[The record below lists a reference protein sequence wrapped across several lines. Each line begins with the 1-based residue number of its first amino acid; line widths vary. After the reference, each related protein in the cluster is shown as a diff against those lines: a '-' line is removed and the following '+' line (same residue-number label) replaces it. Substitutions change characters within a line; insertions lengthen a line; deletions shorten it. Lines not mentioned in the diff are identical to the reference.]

1 MISQTKIKQT
11 KMARYKK
18 EPKRFDQINVI
29 PFIDIM
35 LVLLVMVLTTATF
48 IKQGI
53 IPVELPEAKASTKE
67 ELKKEINVY
76 VNSKG
81 EMFLDKE
88 KLDAKELKKR
98 LSEISKDQT
107 VVLRSDKES
116 RFQDFV
122 TVMDILKSLNHEQLY
137 IITKE

>member
-1 MISQTKIKQT
+1 MSKC
-11 KMARYKK
+11 KK
-18 EPKRFDQINVI
+18 TNFKKFDQINVI

-53 IPVELPEAKASTKE
+53 IPVNLPEAKASDKQDS
-67 ELKKEINVY
+67 KKEVTVY

-81 EMFLDKE
+81 EIFFE
-88 KLDAKELKKR
+88 KKRVDLTALEKELSQIAKT
-98 LSEISKDQT
+98 QT

-122 TVMDILKSLNHEQLY
+122 SVMDILKRLGHEQLY
-137 IITKE
+137 IVTKE